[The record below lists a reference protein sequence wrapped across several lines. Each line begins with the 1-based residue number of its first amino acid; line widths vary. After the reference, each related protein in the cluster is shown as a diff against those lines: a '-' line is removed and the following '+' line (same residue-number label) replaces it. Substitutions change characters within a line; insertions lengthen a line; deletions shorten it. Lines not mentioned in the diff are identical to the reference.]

1 MFSNVSWKEYIGA
14 MALLLAVYYL
24 FIGIR
29 YYRRNLLSL
38 LSGRFHRKQHSSD
51 GDTDNDEL
59 DSIVFD
65 IRYAILEKASM
76 NASKQELLRQ
86 LCERLENYSGL
97 RKPAFR
103 VALSNAI
110 IQQAKDNCNVDFSMA
125 ELDDAWDWIAP
136 RR

>member
-14 MALLLAVYYL
+14 MTLLLAVYYL
-24 FIGIR
+24 FIGFR
-29 YYRRNLLSL
+29 YYRKNILVL
-38 LSGRFHRKQHSSD
+38 LSGRFRRQQHSHD
-51 GDTDNDEL
+51 ADTDEL

-65 IRYAILEKASM
+65 IRYAILEKAGM

-97 RKPAFR
+97 RKPALR
-103 VALSNAI
+103 VALNNAI
-110 IQQAKDNCNVDFSMA
+110 IQQAKDNCGVDFSVA
-125 ELDDAWDWIAP
+125 ELDDAWNWIAP

>member
-1 MFSNVSWKEYIGA
+1 MFNNISWKEYIGT
-14 MALLLAVYYL
+14 MALVLAVYYL

-29 YYRRNLLSL
+29 YYRKNIRTSF
-38 LSGRFHRKQHSSD
+38 SVRFRRRQHSNVAAT
-51 GDTDNDEL
+51 DTDEL

-65 IRYAILEKASM
+65 IRYAILEKAGM

-103 VALSNAI
+103 VALNNAI
-110 IQQAKDNCNVDFSMA
+110 IQQAKDNCNVDFSTA